1 MYWAYFWS
9 RICNRCCFYGVVPD
23 LREFKVYWE
32 KNLADSLERRS
43 SWLWRGYTW
52 QRGIGERAQAFL
64 GVAFWGGTTEAAALE
79 LKRQDSVDVNVVGR
93 LRISAVPQGGVAI
106 TCHCLGP
113 VPSTQSGVG
122 VYVHY
127 ISTVSR
133 GGDTCT
139 RLEDSQIMVCLRRAC
154 K

>member
-32 KNLADSLERRS
+32 KNLADRLERGS

-93 LRISAVPQGGVAI
+93 LRISAVPQG
-106 TCHCLGP
+106 
-113 VPSTQSGVG
+113 
-122 VYVHY
+122 
-127 ISTVSR
+127 R
-133 GGDTCT
+133 GGDYLPLSGTSAQHAVRGRCVCSLHKHSEQRGRHLHPPR
-139 RLEDSQIMVCLRRAC
+139 RLTNNGLLKKSL
-154 K
+154 